1 MSDDRR
7 EQDELEGLLDLSPD
21 DPRVLALDPSVRAR
35 LRAYHDFVEP
45 AGVPEG
51 ARVAEA
57 EQQLKDLLERE
68 LATPLAGAERQA
80 TAAPRA
86 GAGRRTGGWL
96 DAFRLRP
103 LPAFAVALVAVV
115 AGTVWFT
122 MRPPSGQ
129 EPVMR
134 GTPSAPSEMV
144 AGARALDRGVL
155 ALEWTAM
162 PEASGYTLVFLSP
175 DLTEVSRVIVHDTR
189 FDLRPESLPPGLV
202 SHQKFLWRVMAM
214 RGTDEIARSRTSAIE
229 AP

>member
-35 LRAYHDFVEP
+35 LRAYHDFLEP

-57 EQQLKDLLERE
+57 ERQLKDLLERE
-68 LATPLAGAERQA
+68 LAAPLGGEERSVNPERTIIAG
-80 TAAPRA
+80 PRA
-86 GAGRRTGGWL
+86 GGWL
-96 DAFRLRP
+96 DALRP
-103 LPAFAVALVAVV
+103 RLLPAYAVALVVVV

-122 MRPPSGQ
+122 MRPPNER

-134 GTPSAPSEMV
+134 GDTSAPSEMV
-144 AGARALDRGVL
+144 THARALDRGAVEL
-155 ALEWTAM
+155 QWTAM
-162 PEASGYTLVFLSP
+162 PEASGYALVFLSP
-175 DLTEVSRVIVHDTR
+175 DLTEVTRVVVQDTR
-189 FDLRPESLPPGLV
+189 FDLRSGSLPHGLV
-202 SHQKFLWRVMAM
+202 SHQKYLWQVIAG
-214 RGTDEIARSRTSAIE
+214 RGMDEIARSRTSMIE